1 MTDQNIT
8 EFFNKQ
14 VEKTNRALLVRHLEK
29 DHNKRPDI
37 AHRNVEDRFG
47 HLKVD
52 DPV

>member
-1 MTDQNIT
+1 MIDQIIIK
-8 EFFNKQ
+8 FFNIQ

-29 DHNKRPDI
+29 DHNKRPEI
-37 AHRNVEDRFG
+37 AQRNVEDRFG